1 MLPSLDN
8 IFDSFMED
16 TNLDT
21 MKCDVY
27 EKDGIFHIEAEIPGV
42 DKNNIQIEC
51 DYGYLTITA
60 TKNEEKEEK
69 DEKKNFIRRERFSG
83 KTVRR
88 FYVGEVNE
96 DDIKANFK
104 DGILLI
110 TLPKEAKKET
120 KKLINID

>member
-21 MKCDVY
+21 MKCDIY

-69 DEKKNFIRRERFSG
+69 
-83 KTVRR
+83 
-88 FYVGEVNE
+88 
-96 DDIKANFK
+96 
-104 DGILLI
+104 
-110 TLPKEAKKET
+110 
-120 KKLINID
+120 